1 MRFAFVDIHYKYLE
15 DELNTLFPYINVKCN
30 SKLSLVKKSSQIN
43 LFIIYN
49 YNWNDEIN
57 FKILCELVRKY
68 EQPGTVLI
76 YDTYKPDVIK
86 RF

>member
-1 MRFAFVDIHYKYLE
+1 MFIQLI
-15 DELNTLFPYINVKCN
+15 LNKKGRYINVKCN
-30 SKLSLVKKSSQIN
+30 SKLSFVKSSSRIN
-43 LFIIYN
+43 LFIMYN

-57 FKILCELVRKY
+57 FKILCELIRKY